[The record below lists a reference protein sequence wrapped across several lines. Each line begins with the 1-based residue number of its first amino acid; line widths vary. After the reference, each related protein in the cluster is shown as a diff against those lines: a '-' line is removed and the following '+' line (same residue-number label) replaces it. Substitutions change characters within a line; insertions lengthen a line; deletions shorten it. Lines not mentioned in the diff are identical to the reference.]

1 MKIAETW
8 EVFKQNP
15 LRFWQV
21 AGALGIVLAY
31 IFFVKEQAWWGWAA
45 LILVGFIELIT
56 IFVYSG
62 TITRFVR
69 NIVGTT
75 WDRII
80 LLALIPLTWWW
91 AGELA
96 AGFFLL
102 GLLNS
107 HFHEK
112 D

>member
-1 MKIAETW
+1 MT
-8 EVFKQNP
+8 N
-15 LRFWQV
+15 LRKWQV
-21 AGALGIVLAY
+21 TGAIGIVLAY
-31 IFFVKEQAWWGWAA
+31 VCFVLASRLNPLWAWMGWAA
-45 LILVGFIELIT
+45 MVVVGIAELGV
-56 IFVYSG
+56 IFLYDN

-69 NIVGTT
+69 NIAGAT
-75 WDRII
+75 WDKII
-80 LLALIPLTWWW
+80 LFALIPITWAL

-107 HFHEK
+107 HFNEH